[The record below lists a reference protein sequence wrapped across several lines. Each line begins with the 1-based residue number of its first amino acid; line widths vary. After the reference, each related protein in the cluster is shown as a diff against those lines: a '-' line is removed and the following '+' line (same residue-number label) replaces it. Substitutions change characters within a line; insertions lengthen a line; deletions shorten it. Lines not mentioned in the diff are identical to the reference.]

1 MLKPAEGFADV
12 QVYDITPSHSV
23 GGAARFAT
31 KARCM
36 LDCVAGGPAAVHMAP
51 QSHLIFTPV
60 PKQVQDLTA
69 EEPALILF
77 SGAAFNPSLLS
88 TVTKVSWLPAQPEI
102 CVTLSWSL

>member
-1 MLKPAEGFADV
+1 
-12 QVYDITPSHSV
+12 
-23 GGAARFAT
+23 
-31 KARCM
+31 
-36 LDCVAGGPAAVHMAP
+36 MAP

-77 SGAAFNPSLLS
+77 SGDAFNPSLLS